1 MKSHP
6 EWTEMKRENSSWSGS
21 FQASFCDPSIWDSVK
36 MLGGENLLLYFLFSF
51 FFSGVTKKTLA
62 KIAL

>member
-21 FQASFCDPSIWDSVK
+21 FQASFCDPSTGIQK
-36 MLGGENLLLYFLFSF
+36 MLGEGNLVLYFDFISW
-51 FFSGVTKKTLA
+51 SHKENPS
-62 KIAL
+62 